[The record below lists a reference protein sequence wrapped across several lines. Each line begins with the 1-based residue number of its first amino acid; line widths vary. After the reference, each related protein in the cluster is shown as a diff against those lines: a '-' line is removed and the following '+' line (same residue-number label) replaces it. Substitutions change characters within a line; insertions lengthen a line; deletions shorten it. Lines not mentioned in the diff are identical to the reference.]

1 MLTIQF
7 LCPLPNGLH
16 ARPAWEL
23 KEQCSQWQS
32 EVIFINHRQNAKADA
47 KSSLALIGTGT
58 LFNDSCSLTI
68 TGRDEEQARRVLEE
82 YLQHRFIDSDS
93 VQPTPEEL
101 AAHPL
106 PRSLIRLN
114 PDLLYGTVLAGG
126 VGAGTLTLWQSDNLE
141 SYRAIAASAEDN
153 TRLEHSL
160 ATLAEQLN
168 QQLRERDGESKT
180 ILSAHL
186 SLIQDDEFAGNIRR
200 LMLEQHLG
208 LGAAIVVNM
217 KQVCDK
223 LSASGSDYLRERVS
237 DIRDISEQL
246 LHITWP
252 ERRPRNALVLNKPTI
267 LVAEDLTPSQFLSL
281 DLQHL
286 SGMILEKTGR
296 TSHTLILARASAI
309 PVLSGLPLEAISRYA
324 GQPAVLDARCGV
336 LAINPD
342 DAVRGYY
349 AIAQKLADEC
359 QRRQALDAAQPAL
372 TKDNQRIDVAANIG
386 TALEAPGAF
395 ANGAEGIGLFRT
407 EMLFMDRDSAPDEQE
422 QFEAYQQVLLAAGD
436 KPVIFR
442 TMDIGG
448 DKNIRYLNIPQED
461 NPFLG
466 YRAVRIYPEFAGLF
480 RTQLRA
486 ILRAATFG
494 NAQLMIPMVHS
505 LDQILWVKSELQKA
519 LVALKA
525 DGLRHAPTISLG
537 IMVEVPSVCYIIDH
551 FCDEVDFFSI
561 GSNDMT
567 QYLYAVDRNNPRVSP
582 LYNPIT
588 PSFLRMLQQIV
599 RVAHERG
606 KWVGICGELG
616 GEGRYLP
623 LLLGLGLDELSMSSP
638 RIPAVKSQ
646 LRQLNSQACRDLA
659 MQACEC
665 RSAQEIEDL
674 LNQFAP
680 QKDVRPLL
688 ALENIFVGESLSN
701 KEQVIQFLCGNLGV
715 NGRTEHPFELEEDVW
730 QREEIVTTAVGF
742 GVAIPHT
749 KSQWIRHSSISI
761 ARLAQP
767 VDWQSEMGEVE
778 LVIMLTL
785 GADEGINHVKVF
797 SQLARKLVNKQ
808 FRQSL
813 FAAED
818 ADGILALLEAELTF

>member
-32 EVIFINHRQNAKADA
+32 EITFINHRQNAKADA

-58 LFNDSCSLTI
+58 LFNDSCSLNI
-68 TGRDEEQARRVLEE
+68 SGSDEEQARRVLEE
-82 YLQHRFIDSDS
+82 YIQVRFIDSDS
-93 VQPTPEEL
+93 VQPTQAEL
-101 AAHPL
+101 TAHPL
-106 PRSLIRLN
+106 PRSLSRLN
-114 PDLLYGTVLAGG
+114 PDLLYGNVLASG
-126 VGAGTLTLWQSDNLE
+126 VGVGTLTLLQSDSLD
-141 SYRAIAASAEDN
+141 SYRAIPASAQDS

-200 LMLEQHLG
+200 LMTEQHQG
-208 LGAAIVVNM
+208 LGAAIISNM
-217 KQVCDK
+217 EQVCAK
-223 LSASGSDYLRERVS
+223 LSASASDYLRERVS

-252 ERRPRNALVLNKPTI
+252 ELKPRNKLVLEKPTI

-281 DLQHL
+281 DLKNL
-286 SGMILEKTGR
+286 AGMILEKTGR

-309 PVLSGLPLEAISRYA
+309 PVLSGLPLDAIARYA
-324 GQPAVLDARCGV
+324 GQPAVLDAQCGV
-336 LAINPD
+336 LAINPN
-342 DAVRGYY
+342 DAVSGYY
-349 AIAQKLADEC
+349 QVAQTLADK
-359 QRRQALDAAQPAL
+359 RQKQQAQAAAQLAYSR
-372 TKDNQRIDVAANIG
+372 DNKRIDIAANIG

-395 ANGAEGIGLFRT
+395 ANGAEGVGLFRT
-407 EMLFMDRDSAPDEQE
+407 EMLYMDRDSAPDEQE

-436 KPVIFR
+436 KPIIFR

-448 DKNIRYLNIPQED
+448 DKSIPYLNIPQEE

-486 ILRAATFG
+486 ILRAASFG

-505 LDQILWVKSELQKA
+505 LDQILWVKGEIQKA
-519 LVALKA
+519 IVELKR
-525 DGLRHAPTISLG
+525 DGLRHAETITLG

-582 LYNPIT
+582 L
-588 PSFLRMLQQIV
+588 
-599 RVAHERG
+599 
-606 KWVGICGELG
+606 
-616 GEGRYLP
+616 
-623 LLLGLGLDELSMSSP
+623 LLGLGLDELSMSSP

-646 LRQLNSQACRDLA
+646 LRQLDSEACRELA
-659 MQACEC
+659 RQACEC
-665 RSAQEIEDL
+665 RSAQEIEAL
-674 LNQFAP
+674 LTAFTP
-680 QKDVRPLL
+680 EEDVRPLL
-688 ALENIFVGESLSN
+688 ALENIFVDQDFSN
-701 KEQVIQFLCGNLGV
+701 KEQAIQFLCGNLGV

-730 QREEIVTTAVGF
+730 QREEIVTTGVGF

-761 ARLAQP
+761 ARLAKP
-767 VDWQSEMGEVE
+767 IGWQSEMGEVE

-785 GADEGINHVKVF
+785 GANEGMNHVKVF
-797 SQLARKLVNKQ
+797 SQLARKLVNKN

-813 FAAED
+813 FAAQD
-818 ADGILALLEAELTF
+818 AQSILTLLETELTF